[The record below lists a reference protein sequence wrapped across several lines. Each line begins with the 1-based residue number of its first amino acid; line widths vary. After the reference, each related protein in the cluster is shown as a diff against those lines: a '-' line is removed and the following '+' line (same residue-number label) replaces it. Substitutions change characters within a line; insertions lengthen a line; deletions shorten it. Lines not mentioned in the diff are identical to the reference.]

1 MLVIKG
7 PTPQLS
13 SREISAG
20 CRSSTVRRERANLI
34 GQIVLVVEMR
44 SDAGEEYDYEAI
56 EDRPALP
63 SPQLPRSDDS
73 GQ

>member
-1 MLVIKG
+1 
-7 PTPQLS
+7 
-13 SREISAG
+13 
-20 CRSSTVRRERANLI
+20 LI
-34 GQIVLVVEMR
+34 DQIVLVVEMR

-56 EDRPALP
+56 EDLPPALP